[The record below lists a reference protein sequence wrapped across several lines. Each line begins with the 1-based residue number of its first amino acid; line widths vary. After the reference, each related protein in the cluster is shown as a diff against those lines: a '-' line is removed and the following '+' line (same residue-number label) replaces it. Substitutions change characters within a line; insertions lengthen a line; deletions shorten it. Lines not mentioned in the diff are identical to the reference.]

1 MFKMFSLIAA
11 LNVFITIFII
21 IRFELTCIQDVNTFV
36 ESLWRIDSRETIG
49 FLFVRYK
56 QLKFALDKT
65 RREYNGVAV

>member
-21 IRFELTCIQDVNTFV
+21 IHFELTCIQDVNTFV
-36 ESLWRIDSRETIG
+36 ESLWRIDSIETIG